1 MANPLENGIK
11 SITGTEISGSRV
23 QVVVDLEENH
33 TKPNL
38 AMILTDALGNE
49 VSRSLIMGMIDPH
62 VEFTLHI
69 RVPDAQPPFSLTG
82 ITFME
87 EDQPID
93 TKSIEVTSSPKS
105 A

>member
-1 MANPLENGIK
+1 MADPLENTIR
-11 SITGTEISGSRV
+11 SITGTEISNRRV
-23 QVVVDLEENH
+23 QVLVDLEEQH

-38 AMILTDALGNE
+38 AMILTDAHGNE

-69 RVPDAQPPFSLTG
+69 RVPDAQPPLMLTG

-87 EDQPID
+87 EDQPLD
-93 TKSIEVTSSPKS
+93 SKSVEVKQI

>member
-1 MANPLENGIK
+1 MANPLENAIK
-11 SITGTEISGSRV
+11 TIYGTEISGHRV

-38 AMILTDALGNE
+38 AMILTDAQSNE

-69 RVPDAQPPFSLTG
+69 RVPDAQPPYTLTG
-82 ITFME
+82 ITFIE
-87 EDQPID
+87 EDQPLD
-93 TKSIEVTSSPKS
+93 SKTVEVKS
-105 A
+105 

>member
-1 MANPLENGIK
+1 MSEALENTIK
-11 SITGTEISGSRV
+11 SIIGTELSNSRV
-23 QVVVDLEENH
+23 QVVVDLNENH

-49 VSRSLIMGMIDPH
+49 VSRSLIMGMIDSH
-62 VEFTLHI
+62 VEFTLHV
-69 RVPDAQPPFSLTG
+69 RVPDAQPPLELTG
-82 ITFME
+82 ITFIE

-93 TKSIEVTSSPKS
+93 TKNVAVIRL